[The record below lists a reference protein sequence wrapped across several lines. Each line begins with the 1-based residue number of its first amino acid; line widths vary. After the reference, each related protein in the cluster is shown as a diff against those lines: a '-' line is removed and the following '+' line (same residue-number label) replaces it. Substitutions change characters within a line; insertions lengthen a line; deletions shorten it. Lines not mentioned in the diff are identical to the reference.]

1 MVGPT
6 CGAYSHIY
14 TLLLLL
20 LVLLWLRRLLLLML
34 KASAFLNHHHHY
46 CCCND
51 DDVDDFNNGERSS
64 KINITR
70 VPPVPTEKT
79 TTTRLG
85 PHLGGH
91 AHAVI
96 QVNVLRSAFA
106 SFGGSYGAMVVGGA
120 ERVPNKTLSTSSSSS
135 SNVLAILMH
144 VGLSIRGCYCCA
156 YAARVEET
164 MAEAIRS
171 ILLASFFLALQSMY

>member
-14 TLLLLL
+14 TLLLLLLL

-34 KASAFLNHHHHY
+34 KASAFLNHHHY
-46 CCCND
+46 CCCCID

-96 QVNVLRSAFA
+96 QVNVRRSAFA
-106 SFGGSYGAMVVGGA
+106 SIGGSYGAMVVGGA
-120 ERVPNKTLSTSSSSS
+120 ERVPNKTLSSS

-144 VGLSIRGCYCCA
+144 QR
-156 YAARVEET
+156 
-164 MAEAIRS
+164 
-171 ILLASFFLALQSMY
+171 LLLLLLLMLPE

>member
-1 MVGPT
+1 
-6 CGAYSHIY
+6 
-14 TLLLLL
+14 
-20 LVLLWLRRLLLLML
+20 ML

-96 QVNVLRSAFA
+96 QVNVRRSAFA
-106 SFGGSYGAMVVGGA
+106 SFGGSYSAMAVGGA
-120 ERVPNKTLSTSSSSS
+120 ERVPNKTLSSS
-135 SNVLAILMH
+135 SNVLAIFMH
-144 VGLSIRGCYCCA
+144 VGLSIRGCYFCCHSRRD
-156 YAARVEET
+156 YGRGHSVDSLGILFLSTTEHVL
-164 MAEAIRS
+164 RLSS
-171 ILLASFFLALQSMY
+171 IPPSLLKLQRLLLLPVRT